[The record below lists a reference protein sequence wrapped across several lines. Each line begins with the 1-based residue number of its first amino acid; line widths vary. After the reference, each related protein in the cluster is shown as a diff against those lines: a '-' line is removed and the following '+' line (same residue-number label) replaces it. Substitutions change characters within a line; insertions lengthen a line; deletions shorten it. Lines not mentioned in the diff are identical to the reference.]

1 VLQLTRKQGLS
12 KMKKQSKRYIDAVS
26 KVEIDKS
33 YELGEA
39 VKLLKDLPA
48 AKFDESVEVAIKTGI
63 DAKQV
68 DQAIRGAFSL
78 PHGIGK
84 KVRVVAFVD
93 DSLVEAAEAAGAVMA
108 GSQALA
114 DKIKNE
120 QWFDFDVAIAE
131 PKMMRVVGQ
140 LGRILGPK
148 GLMPSPKAGTVV
160 PDPVK
165 AVSEFASGKQEYRN
179 DASGNI
185 HFVVG
190 KVSFEGNVLED
201 NFNAFYKHIQ
211 SIKPSSVKGHYIE
224 KVTIASTM
232 GPGIKVVI

>member
-1 VLQLTRKQGLS
+1 MS
-12 KMKKQSKRYIDAVS
+12 KNKRYQEAAS
-26 KVEIDKS
+26 KVDAAKDYSIE
-33 YELGEA
+33 EA
-39 VKLLKDLPA
+39 VALMKSLPK
-48 AKFDESVEVAIKTGI
+48 AKFDESVEMAVKTGI
-63 DAKQV
+63 DPKQV
-68 DQAIRGAFSL
+68 DQAIRGAYSL

-84 KVRVVAFVD
+84 SVRVVAFVSD
-93 DSLVEAAEAAGAVMA
+93 ELVDAAKEAGAVEA
-108 GSQALA
+108 GGQSLA

-140 LGRILGPK
+140 LGRVLGPK

-165 AVSEFASGKQEYRN
+165 AVAEFASGKQEYRN
-179 DASGNI
+179 DSGGNI

-190 KVSFEGNVLED
+190 KVSFEENILTD
-201 NFNAFYKHIQ
+201 NFNAFFKHIQ
-211 SIKPSSVKGHYIE
+211 SIKPSAVRGNYIE

-232 GPGIKVVI
+232 GPGIKVAV